1 MISFDILRPI
11 PWLNTQMVQMI
22 IDEITNLPIEKDKG
36 KV

>member
-22 IDEITNLPIEKDKG
+22 IDEIKNLPIEKYKS